1 MTITVLGSGSKGNSI
16 VIQYGKSA
24 IMVDAGF
31 KLEEMLQK
39 MEKANISVT
48 SIRALFIT
56 HGHADHTVGISDL
69 SRHASIP
76 VYMTDGLF
84 LSATG
89 GSGKLDSRAWLDLS
103 RSKVVLF
110 SARDRFNIAGFEVTP
125 IPVSHDSVSPVG
137 FIIEAGGIKLSI
149 VTDAGEIS
157 SQSKDAMRNSD
168 VIMLESN
175 FDPEML
181 RNSQR
186 PFFLKRRISGPK
198 GHLSNEKSADIVS
211 EILSERTRDLVLLH
225 LSGECNTPEL
235 ARNAVL
241 DRNPSLKDGVV
252 KLHVAKQD
260 EAIRIFVS
268 SNREEEKELNPV

>member
-16 VIQYGKSA
+16 VIQHGKSA

-39 MEKANISVT
+39 MEKANISVN
-48 SIRALFIT
+48 SIMALFIT

-76 VYMTDGLF
+76 VYMTDDLF

-89 GSGKLDSRAWLDLS
+89 GSGKPDSRAWLDLS
-103 RSKVVLF
+103 RSKAVLF
-110 SARDRFNIAGFEVTP
+110 SARDRFKIAGFEVTP
-125 IPVSHDSVSPVG
+125 VPVSHDSVSPVG
-137 FIIEAGGIKLSI
+137 FIVEAGGIKLSI
-149 VTDAGEIS
+149 VIDAGDIS

-168 VIMLESN
+168 VIMIESN
-175 FDPEML
+175 YDPEML

-211 EILSERTRDLVLLH
+211 EILSERTKDLVLLH
-225 LSGECNTPEL
+225 LSGKCNTPEL
-235 ARNAVL
+235 ARKAAL
-241 DRNPSLKDGVV
+241 DRNPAIKDGIVN
-252 KLHVAKQD
+252 LHISDQD
-260 EAIRIFVS
+260 EAIRICIS
-268 SNREEEKELNPV
+268 SNREKE

>member
-1 MTITVLGSGSKGNSI
+1 MKITVLGSGSKGNSI
-16 VIQYGKSA
+16 VVQHGKIA

-31 KLEEMLQK
+31 KLEEMIQK
-39 MEKANISVT
+39 LEKSNIPVN
-48 SIRALFIT
+48 SIQALFIT

-76 VYMTDGLF
+76 VYMAGDLF

-89 GSGKLDSRAWLDLS
+89 GSGKPASRAWLDLGG
-103 RSKVVLF
+103 KKAVLF
-110 SARDRFNIAGFEVTP
+110 SARDRFSVAGFEVTP
-125 IPVSHDSVSPVG
+125 VPVSHDSISPVG

-168 VIMLESN
+168 VIMIESN
-175 FDPEML
+175 YDPEML

-186 PFFLKRRISGPK
+186 PFFLKRRISGSK

-211 EILSERTRDLVLLH
+211 EILSDRTRNLVLLH

-241 DRNPSLKDGVV
+241 GRNPSLKERGIN
-252 KLHVAKQD
+252 LHVAKQN
-260 EAIRIFVS
+260 EAIRICT
-268 SNREEEKELNPV
+268 L

>member
-31 KLEEMLQK
+31 KLEEMLQRL
-39 MEKANISVT
+39 EKAHISPS
-48 SIRALFIT
+48 SIQALLIT
-56 HGHADHTVGISDL
+56 HGHGDHTVGISDL
-69 SRHASIP
+69 SRHSSIP
-76 VYMTDGLF
+76 VYMTDDLF

-89 GSGKLDSRAWLDLS
+89 VSGKFDSRAWLDLDG
-103 RSKVVLF
+103 KKAMLF
-110 SARDRFNIAGFEVTP
+110 SARDRFHVAGFDVTP
-125 IPVSHDSVSPVG
+125 VPVSHDSVSPVG

-175 FDPEML
+175 FDSEML

-211 EILSERTRDLVLLH
+211 EILSERTKDLVLLH

-235 ARNAVL
+235 ARNAVFEG
-241 DRNPSLKDGVV
+241 NPTLKASGVN
-252 KLHVAKQD
+252 LHVARQD
-260 EAIRIFVS
+260 EAIKICIS
-268 SNREEEKELNPV
+268 SNREKE

>member
-16 VIQYGKSA
+16 IVQQGKSS

-31 KLEEMLQK
+31 KLDDMLQR
-39 MEKANISVT
+39 MENSNISADSVQ
-48 SIRALFIT
+48 ALLIT
-56 HGHADHTVGISDL
+56 HGHADHTAGIADM

-76 VYMTDGLF
+76 VYMTEDLY

-89 GSGKLDSRAWLDLS
+89 GSGKQGSRAWLDLS
-103 RSKVVLF
+103 RSKAVLF
-110 SARDRFNIAGFEVTP
+110 STRESFHVAGFEVTP
-125 IPVSHDSVSPVG
+125 LPVSHDSVSPVG

-149 VTDAGEIS
+149 VTDAGDIYK
-157 SQSKDAMRNSD
+157 QSKGMMRDSD
-168 VIMLESN
+168 VIMIESN

-198 GHLSNEKSADIVS
+198 GHLSNEKSAETVS
-211 EILSERTRDLVLLH
+211 EIISDRTSDLVLLH

-235 ARNAVL
+235 ARKAAL
-241 DRNPSLKDGVV
+241 ERNPVLKDGTVN
-252 KLHVAKQD
+252 LHVARQD
-260 EAIRIFVS
+260 EAIRICTP
-268 SNREEEKELNPV
+268 SNIREEKD